1 MSANLASPLMNAAA
15 VAAANSRFLNTV
27 RSSIGARE
35 RRSISTHAGSSV
47 TAALRPPITIGSF
60 QPLRPP
66 RETPSTSPVRPT
78 RKADVPSTS

>member
-1 MSANLASPLMNAAA
+1 MMNAAA

-35 RRSISTHAGSSV
+35 RRSISTHAGSS
-47 TAALRPPITIGSF
+47 TKAAARPPITTASF

-66 RETPSTSPVRPT
+66 RETPSTSPVKPS
-78 RKADVPSTS
+78 RKALVPSTS